1 MYKVTVNFT
10 YLNMLTAIKKGFK
23 KSVKM
28 PGTTLSIHCKFS
40 QTVLS
45 TPVLTRETDP
55 NSTVDYTVMV

>member
-40 QTVLS
+40 
-45 TPVLTRETDP
+45 
-55 NSTVDYTVMV
+55 